1 LARALPSQRLIFGK
15 PLWAMFRKADEGKSA
30 FSDAAKTIKVSG
42 QGWEREAVIYFH
54 PLPK

>member
-30 FSDAAKTIKVSG
+30 FSNAAKTIKVSG